1 MLGFEFQSSEDESE
15 EENIIEEK
23 LQFNKIFPKKFPDLS
38 KTRESKDVLK
48 KNEEKYFSKMNFL

>member
-1 MLGFEFQSSEDESE
+1 MLGFDFQSSEDESE

-23 LQFNKIFPKKFPDLS
+23 LQFNKIFKKKFTDLS
-38 KTRESKDVLK
+38 KTRESKEVLK